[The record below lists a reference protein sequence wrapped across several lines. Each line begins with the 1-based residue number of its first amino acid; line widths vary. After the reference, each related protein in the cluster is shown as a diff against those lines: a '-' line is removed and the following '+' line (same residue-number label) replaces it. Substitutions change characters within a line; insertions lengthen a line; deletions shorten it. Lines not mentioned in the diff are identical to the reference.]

1 MKQTIFENRQRA
13 DELIQE
19 AIRIWRESD
28 HPDQLEGVEQDPVFS
43 LLMTA
48 LAYQSNELENELEQM
63 KSDVLDEFA
72 RMLTSYEVGHAIPAT
87 AVVETALQSGI
98 GEMELTDRHVF
109 NLADTGVHFIPLLR
123 TRVLNT
129 SIRSIVRMDGR
140 RWKVSLTFDSPISDL
155 SGFCFCIK
163 NHYFKNLKLT
173 ISGQPLPLVSPWEFS
188 ELPLSPCFDIDT
200 IVYNQTNTYAASV
213 SCLDLFARQN
223 VRLYC
228 IKEHQGKKFIPAD
241 TDALDIVF
249 EFTGIR
255 EGFLFDKENL
265 ALNTII
271 LVNAYV
277 HSVDL
282 STNTPMVRVAGFHG
296 PSTGSDGISQ
306 QFLHMVRPSSDQI
319 FGKFPVEVRK
329 VAVDRFNQGS
339 LVNLLNNLISK
350 YYTDFY
356 AFQTLRD
363 DANDRVMQNLID
375 ILLRMRDAA
384 RLDLEQRIPGVYL
397 MLRPQAD
404 RQSKPVNLSV
414 SYLTTLGAA
423 VNSKLTVDSLFQAP
437 SGFVNSAI
445 RQIANPVPGS
455 DEIRDKMEEA
465 SMARYYMTTNDRL
478 VTPADIKLFCYTE
491 LQARYGI
498 TRPMVKSITV
508 NHRQQQ
514 ERWNAGYEI
523 IVEIVLK
530 DNAFIRRGFEEK
542 VSQAEILMQAMISV
556 RSANIYPIDVT
567 IQIDKK
573 NKEQD

>member
-1 MKQTIFENRQRA
+1 MKQTIFENKQRA

-28 HPDQLEGVEQDPVFS
+28 HPDQLEGIEQDPVFS

-63 KSDVLDEFA
+63 KSDVLDEFG
-72 RMLTSYEVGHAIPAT
+72 RMLTPYEVGHAIPAT
-87 AVVETALQSGI
+87 VVVETALQSGI
-98 GEMELTDRHVF
+98 GEIELTDRHVF
-109 NLADTGVHFIPLLR
+109 TLAESGAHFIPLLR
-123 TRVLNT
+123 TRALNT

-140 RWKVSLTFDSPISDL
+140 RWKVSLKFDSPVTDL
-155 SGFCFCIK
+155 SGFCFCIR
-163 NHYFKNLKLT
+163 NHNYKDLKLT
-173 ISGQPLPLVSPWEFS
+173 VNGQLLPLVSPWEFS

-200 IVYNQTNTYAASV
+200 IVYNQTNTYAAAV

-228 IKEHQGKKFIPAD
+228 VKSSQGKKYIPSE
-241 TDALDIVF
+241 TDSLDIVF

-265 ALNTII
+265 ALNTAI
-271 LVNAYV
+271 LVNAQV

-282 STNTPMVRVAGFHG
+282 STTTPMVRVAGFRSQ
-296 PSTGSDGISQ
+296 STGNDGLSQ
-306 QFLHMVRPSSDQI
+306 QFLHMIRPSSDQI
-319 FGKFPVEVRK
+319 YGKFPVEVRK
-329 VAVDRFNQGS
+329 VAADRFNQGS

-356 AFQTLRD
+356 AFQTLRE
-363 DANDRVMQNLID
+363 DANDRVMQNLIE
-375 ILLRMRDAA
+375 ILQRMRDAA
-384 RLDLEQRIPGVYL
+384 RQDMEQRIPGIYL

-404 RQSKPVNLSV
+404 RQSQPVTLSV
-414 SYLTTLGAA
+414 SYVTTMGAA
-423 VNSKLTVDSLFQAP
+423 VNSQLAIDSVFQAP
-437 SGFVNSAI
+437 SGFVSSSI

-478 VTPADIKLFCYTE
+478 VTPSDLKLFCYTE
-491 LQARYGI
+491 LQTRYGI
-498 TRPMVKSITV
+498 TRQMVKSITIS
-508 NHRQQQ
+508 HRQQQ

-523 IVEIVLK
+523 LVEIVLK

-542 VSQAEILMQAMISV
+542 VSQAEILMQAMMSV
-556 RSANIYPIDVT
+556 RSTNIYPIEVT
-567 IQIDKK
+567 IQIEK
-573 NKEQD
+573 NKS

>member
-1 MKQTIFENRQRA
+1 MKQTIFENKQRA

-28 HPDQLEGVEQDPVFS
+28 HPDQLEGIEQDPVFS

-63 KSDVLDEFA
+63 KSDVLDEFG
-72 RMLTSYEVGHAIPAT
+72 RMLTPYEVGHAIPAT
-87 AVVETALQSGI
+87 VVVETALQSGI
-98 GEMELTDRHVF
+98 GEIELTDRHVF
-109 NLADTGVHFIPLLR
+109 TLAESGAHFIPLLR

-140 RWKVSLTFDSPISDL
+140 RWKVSLKFDSPVTDL
-155 SGFCFCIK
+155 SGFCFCIR
-163 NHYFKNLKLT
+163 NHNYKDLKLT
-173 ISGQPLPLVSPWEFS
+173 VNGQLLPLVSPWEFS

-200 IVYNQTNTYAASV
+200 IVYNQTSTYAAAV

-228 IKEHQGKKFIPAD
+228 VKSSQGKKYIPSE
-241 TDALDIVF
+241 TDSLDIVF

-265 ALNTII
+265 ALNTAI
-271 LVNAYV
+271 LVNAQV

-282 STNTPMVRVAGFHG
+282 STTTPMVRVAGFRSQ
-296 PSTGSDGISQ
+296 STGNDGLSQ
-306 QFLHMVRPSSDQI
+306 QFLHMIRPSSDQI
-319 FGKFPVEVRK
+319 YGKFPVEVRK
-329 VAVDRFNQGS
+329 VAADRFNQGS

-356 AFQTLRD
+356 AFQTLRE
-363 DANDRVMQNLID
+363 DANDRVMQNLIE
-375 ILLRMRDAA
+375 ILQRMRDAA
-384 RLDLEQRIPGVYL
+384 RQDMEQRIPGIYL

-404 RQSKPVNLSV
+404 RQSQPVTLSV
-414 SYLTTLGAA
+414 SYVTTMGAA
-423 VNSKLTVDSLFQAP
+423 VNSQLAIDSVFQAP
-437 SGFVNSAI
+437 SGFVSSSN

-478 VTPADIKLFCYTE
+478 VTPSDLKLFCYTE
-491 LQARYGI
+491 LQTRYGI
-498 TRPMVKSITV
+498 TRQMVKSITIS
-508 NHRQQQ
+508 HRQQQ

-523 IVEIVLK
+523 LVEIVLK

-542 VSQAEILMQAMISV
+542 VSQAEILMQAMMSV
-556 RSANIYPIDVT
+556 RSTNIYPIEVT
-567 IQIDKK
+567 IQIEK
-573 NKEQD
+573 NKS

>member
-1 MKQTIFENRQRA
+1 MKQTIFENKQRA

-28 HPDQLEGVEQDPVFS
+28 HPDQLEGIEQDPVFS

-63 KSDVLDEFA
+63 KSDVLDEFG
-72 RMLTSYEVGHAIPAT
+72 RMLTPYEVGHAIPAT
-87 AVVETALQSGI
+87 VVVETALQSGI
-98 GEMELTDRHVF
+98 GEIELTDRHVF
-109 NLADTGVHFIPLLR
+109 TLAESGAHFIPLLR
-123 TRVLNT
+123 TRALNT

-140 RWKVSLTFDSPISDL
+140 RWKVSLKFDSPVTDL
-155 SGFCFCIK
+155 SGFCFCIR
-163 NHYFKNLKLT
+163 NHNYKDLKLT
-173 ISGQPLPLVSPWEFS
+173 VNGQLLPLVSPWEFS

-200 IVYNQTNTYAASV
+200 IVYNQTNTYAAAV

-228 IKEHQGKKFIPAD
+228 VKSSQGKKYIPSE
-241 TDALDIVF
+241 TDSLDIVF

-265 ALNTII
+265 ALNTAI
-271 LVNAYV
+271 LVNAQV

-282 STNTPMVRVAGFHG
+282 STTTPMVRVAGFRSQ
-296 PSTGSDGISQ
+296 STGNDGLSQ
-306 QFLHMVRPSSDQI
+306 QFLHMIRPSSDQI
-319 FGKFPVEVRK
+319 YGKFPVEVRN
-329 VAVDRFNQGS
+329 VAADRFNQGS

-356 AFQTLRD
+356 AFQTLRE
-363 DANDRVMQNLID
+363 DANDRVMQNLIE
-375 ILLRMRDAA
+375 ILQRMRDAA
-384 RLDLEQRIPGVYL
+384 RQDMEQRIPGIYL

-404 RQSKPVNLSV
+404 RQSQPVTLSV
-414 SYLTTLGAA
+414 SYVTTMGAA
-423 VNSKLTVDSLFQAP
+423 VNSQLAIDSVFQAP
-437 SGFVNSAI
+437 SGFVSSSI

-478 VTPADIKLFCYTE
+478 VTPSDLKLFCYTE
-491 LQARYGI
+491 LQTRYGI
-498 TRPMVKSITV
+498 TRQMVKSITIS
-508 NHRQQQ
+508 HRQQQ

-523 IVEIVLK
+523 LVEIVLK

-542 VSQAEILMQAMISV
+542 VSQAEILMQAMMSV
-556 RSANIYPIDVT
+556 RSTNIYPIEVT
-567 IQIDKK
+567 IQIEK
-573 NKEQD
+573 NKS